1 MNNKEDILD
10 FILFDARSEELA
22 KLPKEDRVFLDSSEV
37 DINKDFLDFLDSINE
52 LPKELQDSII
62 EKVNTCCDT
71 VDLIHVYYYKK
82 YYKLGFS
89 ECLKLILAC
98 IKI

>member
-1 MNNKEDILD
+1 MLKKQIDIDL
-10 FILFDARSEELA
+10 ICEIT
-22 KLPKEDRVFLDSSEV
+22 KLTKEDREFLDSPKV
-37 DINKDFLDFLDSINE
+37 DINKNFLGFLDSIIE
-52 LPKELQDSII
+52 LPKELQNTII

-71 VDLIHVYYYKK
+71 VDLIHAYYYKK

-98 IKI
+98 LKI

>member
-1 MNNKEDILD
+1 MKNNENILD
-10 FILFDARSEELA
+10 LIFNARSEELA
-22 KLPKEDRVFLDSSEV
+22 KLTKEDREFLDSPEV

-52 LPKELQDSII
+52 LPKELQDTII

-71 VDLIHVYYYKK
+71 VDLIHAYYYKK

-89 ECLKLILAC
+89 ECLRLILEC
-98 IKI
+98 INI